1 MKQCPKCPNLHNKP
15 GIFCCR
21 SCANSRGPR
30 TEEFKKT
37 VRNKI
42 LGTKQ
47 SKDTIKKKSGDN
59 HPKRKGKNFP
69 QYRTIGCL
77 YCNLDFISKNE
88 KHNFCSRICYNKHF
102 AEIRTEWEQ
111 YSVACRFNFNVYD
124 YPTCFD
130 LKLLE
135 EYGWYTASNRGNNLN
150 GISRDHSY
158 SVREGFRNNIDPK
171 IISHP
176 ANCVLMR
183 QNENS
188 KKKTK
193 CNITIEE
200 LLERICV
207 VDRAYEG
214 SSLQN

>member
-1 MKQCPKCPNLHNKP
+1 VVD
-15 GIFCCR
+15 
-21 SCANSRGPR
+21 STDTTGPR
-30 TEEFKKT
+30 P
-37 VRNKI
+37 N
-42 LGTKQ
+42 
-47 SKDTIKKKSGDN
+47 
-59 HPKRKGKNFP
+59 
-69 QYRTIGCL
+69 CL
-77 YCNLDFISKNE
+77 ISD
-88 KHNFCSRICYNKHF
+88 
-102 AEIRTEWEQ
+102 
-111 YSVACRFNFNVYD
+111 SVACRFNFNVYD

-135 EYGWYTASNRGNNLN
+135 EYGWYTASNRGNNLD

-193 CNITIEE
+193 CNITIGEFVS
-200 LLERICV
+200 LTERTKVAVCKTE
-207 VDRAYEG
+207 VDKIPTLVRIQHDTPNLCPRTLIG
-214 SSLQN
+214 SAVSLKS

>member
-1 MKQCPKCPNLHNKP
+1 MKQCPKCPSLHNKP
-15 GIFCCR
+15 GIYCCR
-21 SCANSRGPR
+21 NCANSRGPR
-30 TEEFKKT
+30 TEEFKLA
-37 VRNKI
+37 VRNKL

-47 SKDTIKKKSGDN
+47 SAETIKSKSGDN
-59 HPKRKGKNFP
+59 HPKRKGKNLP
-69 QYRTIGCL
+69 QYRIISCL
-77 YCNLDFISKNE
+77 NCNLEFVSKRE
-88 KHNFCSRICYNKHF
+88 THNFCSRLCYNLHF
-102 AEIRTEWEQ
+102 EEIRSDWEQ
-111 YSVACRFNFNVYD
+111 YSISCRFNFNVYD
-124 YPTCFD
+124 YPNWFD
-130 LKLLE
+130 LALIE
-135 EYGWYTASNRGNNLN
+135 EFGWYKASNKGNNLE

-158 SVREGFRNNIDPK
+158 SLKEGFRNNIDPK

-176 ANCVLMR
+176 ANCVLMK